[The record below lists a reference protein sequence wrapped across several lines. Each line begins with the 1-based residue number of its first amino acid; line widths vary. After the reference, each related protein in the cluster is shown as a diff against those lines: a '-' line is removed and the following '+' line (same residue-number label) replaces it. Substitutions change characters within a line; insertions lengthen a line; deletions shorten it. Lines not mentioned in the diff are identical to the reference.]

1 MNLFKE
7 ILPMKKPIIGMIH
20 LPPLAG
26 YDGHRP
32 IAETRR
38 RILSEAR
45 HLEAAGA
52 HAIMVE
58 NNYSVPH
65 REFVRK
71 AEALEM
77 MRLVD
82 SVVRSV
88 HIPVG
93 VDVLWSGYQTALDI
107 CKETGARFIRVA
119 SYVDDVMTR
128 YGLMVGRA
136 DEAMAYR
143 KKLGLDRRV
152 AVIADVQV
160 KHSEMT
166 DKDKPF
172 RKSVREAVEKG
183 ADGIIITGTWTG
195 VAPIMGDLR
204 IARRFGNGLPIIVGS
219 GSTPENMGELFMSSD
234 SIIVG
239 TAIMT
244 DRVVDRTKLDHY
256 MDAYRTLRVRNFR
269 KVRYNREEL

>member
-7 ILPMKKPIIGMIH
+7 ILPMRKPIVGMIH
-20 LPPLAG
+20 LPPLVG
-26 YDGHRP
+26 YEGHRP
-32 IAETRR
+32 ISETRR
-38 RILSEAR
+38 RILTEAR
-45 HLEAAGA
+45 HLEEAGA

-88 HIPVG
+88 RIPVG

-107 CKETGARFIRVA
+107 CNATGAQFIRVA
-119 SYVDDVMTR
+119 SFVDDVRTR
-128 YGLMVGRA
+128 YGVMVGRA
-136 DEAMAYR
+136 DEAMRYR
-143 KKLGLDRRV
+143 RRLGLQRRV
-152 AVIADVQV
+152 AVITDVQV
-160 KHSEMT
+160 KHSEMINGG
-166 DKDKPF
+166 KPL
-172 RKSVREAVEKG
+172 RQSVREAVEKG

-204 IARRFGNGLPIIVGS
+204 IARRFGKGLPIIVGS
-219 GSTPENMGELFMSSD
+219 GSTPENMGELFTSSD
-234 SIIVG
+234 AIIVG

-244 DRVVDRTKLDHY
+244 DRVVDRMKLDRY
-256 MDAYRTLRVRNFR
+256 MDAYRSLRVRNFR